1 MSKTG
6 TTTTTAVVDD
16 APAVLV
22 SERSHFVEDV
32 VSSPALL
39 LQRLGPPLLALLTL
53 FVGGGA
59 GYYALGH
66 LYARSWSLLDC
77 VWMSVISITTVGYGE
92 VFPLDFP
99 AVRFYTMAL
108 LVLGMGAGVWAMS
121 SVTAF
126 FVEGHLGL
134 FFRERAL
141 EKRIGQLNAHTIVC
155 GLSASSE
162 HVVQEHLVTG
172 RSVVLVDPRH
182 ELAQKVHAR
191 WPELAVVIGDSSDD
205 DVLGRAGIARARSLV
220 CCLDTDR
227 DNLFLVITA
236 RQLQPALE
244 IIVECDEQASVSKF
258 KAAGATHV
266 VNPSFIGGMRIASQV
281 LRPSAVAFLDQM
293 LRSGDARVSEVVVHS
308 SSVVVDKTIA
318 QAQLQQHTGLRPVAI
333 KPAGSSTFVYSPDD
347 ATVLRAGDTLI
358 VMGERARVSSVEA
371 VCGPR

>member
-1 MSKTG
+1 MPKTG
-6 TTTTTAVVDD
+6 ATTTKAVTDD

-22 SERSHFVEDV
+22 SESSHFVEDV
-32 VSSPALL
+32 VSSPTLL
-39 LQRLGPPLLALLTL
+39 LQRLGPPLLALLAL
-53 FVGGGA
+53 FAGGGA
-59 GYYALGH
+59 GYYVLGQVSGR
-66 LYARSWSLLDC
+66 AWSLLDC

-99 AVRFYTMAL
+99 AARFYTMAL

-141 EKRIGQLNAHTIVC
+141 EKRIGLLNAHTIVC

-172 RSVVLVDPRH
+172 RGVVLVDPRH

-191 WPELAVVIGDSSDD
+191 WPELAVVIGDPSDD
-205 DVLGRAGIARARSLV
+205 DVLARAGIARARSLV

-236 RQLQPALE
+236 RQLHSGLE
-244 IIVECDEQASVSKF
+244 IVVECDEQASVNKF

-293 LRSGDARVSEVVVHS
+293 LRSGDARVSEVVVRS
-308 SSVVVDKTIA
+308 GSAVVDKTIA
-318 QAQLQQHTGLRPVAI
+318 QAQLQQQTGLRPVAI
-333 KPAGSSTFVYSPDD
+333 KPAGASTFVYSPDD

-358 VMGERARVSSVEA
+358 VMGERARVSSIEA
-371 VCGPR
+371 LCGPR

>member
-1 MSKTG
+1 
-6 TTTTTAVVDD
+6 
-16 APAVLV
+16 
-22 SERSHFVEDV
+22 
-32 VSSPALL
+32 
-39 LQRLGPPLLALLTL
+39 
-53 FVGGGA
+53 
-59 GYYALGH
+59 
-66 LYARSWSLLDC
+66 
-77 VWMSVISITTVGYGE
+77 
-92 VFPLDFP
+92 
-99 AVRFYTMAL
+99 
-108 LVLGMGAGVWAMS
+108 
-121 SVTAF
+121 
-126 FVEGHLGL
+126 
-134 FFRERAL
+134 L